1 MPTSP
6 YVSGIRERIG
16 HDLLLLPAVTA
27 VIRRDDRFLLC
38 RQVDS
43 SEWGL
48 VGGGVEP
55 GEDPKDAVLREVR
68 EELGIRVG
76 IDGLVGAYGGEELLV
91 RYANHDVV
99 SYVTTAFLCSIPD
112 GSHLVFADGELA
124 ETGWFALDEIAAL
137 RRDRAIDRILGDA
150 VDLARAP
157 AATPI
162 PTPIVEK
169 AEDRTVGVDH
179 FAVAARFVTARFPGA
194 DVAIVAGS
202 TARGDRT
209 ATSDIDLLLV
219 GDQLFDV
226 EGQTSEASTHEFEGE
241 IFEVFAYT
249 PTGFDEW
256 AARGIAQHRPVTV
269 HMLVDGTAIRDD
281 GRLASLRRQW
291 RSVLDSGPSLSASE
305 SAFRRY
311 VITDVLDDLA
321 DATDPLEQ
329 RVEASVLFE
338 RIAELMLLTEGL
350 WIGTGKWL
358 PRRLR
363 ELSVERA
370 DRLTVPLLESD
381 YTTFAAR
388 VSDELERAG
397 GRVQS
402 GFVR

>member
-38 RQVDS
+38 RRVDS

-68 EELGIRVG
+68 EELGVRVD

-91 RYANHDVV
+91 RYANDDVV

-112 GSHLVFADGELA
+112 GSSLVFTDGELA
-124 ETGWFALDEIAAL
+124 ETGWFAIDEIAAM
-137 RRDRAIDRILGDA
+137 RRARSVDRILADA
-150 VDLARAP
+150 IDPSHTP
-157 AATPI
+157 AATS
-162 PTPIVEK
+162 IVDK
-169 AEDRTVGVDH
+169 TEDPAVGVNPL
-179 FAVAARFVTARFPGA
+179 AVAARFVTAHYPGA

-202 TARGDRT
+202 AARGDRT
-209 ATSDIDLLLV
+209 ATSDIDLLLL
-219 GDQLFDV
+219 GDWLFDLP
-226 EGQTSEASTHEFEGE
+226 GQTSEASTHDFEGE
-241 IFEVFAYT
+241 ILEVFAYT

-281 GRLASLRRQW
+281 GRLAPLRQQW
-291 RSVLDSGPSLSASE
+291 QNVLDAGPSLSAKE

-311 VITDVLDDLA
+311 VITDVLDDLE

-329 RVEASVLFE
+329 RVEASILFE
-338 RIAELMLLTEGL
+338 RIAELILLADGR
-350 WIGTGKWL
+350 WIGAGKWL

-370 DRLTVPLLESD
+370 DRLTIPLLESD
-381 YTTFAAR
+381 YPTFAAR

-397 GRVQS
+397 GRVQA